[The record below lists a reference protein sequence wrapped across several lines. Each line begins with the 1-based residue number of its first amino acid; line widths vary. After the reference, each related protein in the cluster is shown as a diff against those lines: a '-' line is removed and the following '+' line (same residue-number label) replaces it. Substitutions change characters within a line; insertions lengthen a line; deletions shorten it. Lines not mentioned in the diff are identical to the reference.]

1 MRTLRSVAPLLLA
14 ALVTV
19 SAGCPQQTPVDEAE
33 QAKIIESKLATAD
46 GLVTE
51 MKLGDA
57 EKLYDAVLGMRADD
71 PRALA
76 GKGRIRLNEKKTDEA
91 IELLQKA
98 AAGAPNDGDIHA
110 TLARAFAFADKKAEA
125 AASFATASKLTP
137 DDNTLK
143 LEYARA
149 LLAAGQAKEAEAIA
163 TAILDDDD
171 TEPGAFTVRGD
182 ALYAQ
187 EKIDDALA
195 DYLRAMKVSRSDK
208 MARAGAAN
216 VFEKQGKYTAAVDEW
231 SEYIKMDC
239 CSEFA
244 NTVAKPKIADLQKLE
259 QEQLKKETGL

>member
-1 MRTLRSVAPLLLA
+1 VAPLLLA

-19 SAGCPQQTPVDEAE
+19 SVGCPQQTPVDEAE
-33 QAKIIESKLATAD
+33 QAKIIDSKLATAD
-46 GLVTE
+46 GLVKDA
-51 MKLGDA
+51 KLADA
-57 EKLYDAVLGMRADD
+57 EKMYDAVLGMRADE

-98 AAGAPNDGDIHA
+98 AAGAPNDADIHA
-110 TLARAFAFADKKAEA
+110 TLARAFAFVDKKTEA
-125 AASFATASKLTP
+125 VASFATASKLAA

-149 LLAAGQAKEAEAIA
+149 LLAAGQAAEAEGLA
-163 TAILDDDD
+163 TAVLGDDD

-182 ALYAQ
+182 ALFAQ
-187 EKIDDALA
+187 DKIEDALA

-208 MARAGAAN
+208 LARAGAAQ

-239 CSEFA
+239 CSDYT
-244 NTVAKPKIADLQKLE
+244 NTVAKPKISELQKLE